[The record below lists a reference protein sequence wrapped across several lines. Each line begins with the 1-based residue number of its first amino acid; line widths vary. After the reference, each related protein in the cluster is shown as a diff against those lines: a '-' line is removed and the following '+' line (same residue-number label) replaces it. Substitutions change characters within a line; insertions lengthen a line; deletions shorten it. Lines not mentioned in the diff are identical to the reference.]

1 VADKIVDELSRARP
15 ELTVRRRELIANAVP
30 HISNDT
36 IAGFYTPESDRTQ
49 TMKEATKLSDELIE
63 ELKGAEALVI
73 SSPIFNF
80 GVPSALKAWIDQIV
94 RINET
99 FSFDGEAF
107 TGLVPIENAYLALAY
122 GASGYTEGGPFSAM
136 NFLEPYLVSL
146 MGFLGV
152 RSTKV
157 FTLEGTTGDPE
168 VLERALNELRA
179 KISAAV
185 SK

>member
-1 VADKIVDELSRARP
+1 
-15 ELTVRRRELIANAVP
+15 
-30 HISNDT
+30 
-36 IAGFYTPESDRTQ
+36 
-49 TMKEATKLSDELIE
+49 
-63 ELKGAEALVI
+63 
-73 SSPIFNF
+73 
-80 GVPSALKAWIDQIV
+80 
-94 RINET
+94 
-99 FSFDGEAF
+99 
-107 TGLVPIENAYLALAY
+107 
-122 GASGYTEGGPFSAM
+122 M